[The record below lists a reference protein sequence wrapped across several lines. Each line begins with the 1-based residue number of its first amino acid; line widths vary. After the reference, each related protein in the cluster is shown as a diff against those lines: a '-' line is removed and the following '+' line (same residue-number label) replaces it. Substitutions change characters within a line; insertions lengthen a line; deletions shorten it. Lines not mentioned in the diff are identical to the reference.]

1 MAQVDKHGMQGAS
14 LGLMYAIGKNFS
26 NRSQMNPSQS
36 SLHKTKEQ
44 GQNTSGNALVRRAG
58 ESEVIS

>member
-1 MAQVDKHGMQGAS
+1 MAQVDKHGLQGAS

-44 GQNTSGNALVRRAG
+44 GQNTSGNA
-58 ESEVIS
+58 